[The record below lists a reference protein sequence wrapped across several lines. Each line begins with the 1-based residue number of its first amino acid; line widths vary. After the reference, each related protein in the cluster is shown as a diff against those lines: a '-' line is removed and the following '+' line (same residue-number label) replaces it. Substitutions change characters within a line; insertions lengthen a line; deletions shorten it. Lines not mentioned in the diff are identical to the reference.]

1 MYSSEDM
8 ITDRQKDRHTHQ
20 NTPFS
25 CRGRSNVK
33 QGSHRQQAL
42 PQSGDAPPA
51 PRWIILSISCNV
63 VFWSLVSG
71 FEYMP
76 FHIACSCPLCAIMPS
91 STKLKVPDI
100 LRASAIGNMHREI
113 SGDQQYDSW
122 KCVCDRWTRWT
133 ERHAQRNIS
142 LPFWG
147 RVISL
152 DSYSVQGLMIF
163 NCTLQQFWKLSKS
176 APDQKIHC
184 HFLWIFRAL

>member
-1 MYSSEDM
+1 MYVICMSICNIQKKFGEDWMYSSEDM

-42 PQSGDAPPA
+42 HQSGDAPPA

-71 FEYMP
+71 FEYIP

-113 SGDQQYDSW
+113 GGDQQYDS
-122 KCVCDRWTRWT
+122 
-133 ERHAQRNIS
+133 
-142 LPFWG
+142 
-147 RVISL
+147 
-152 DSYSVQGLMIF
+152 
-163 NCTLQQFWKLSKS
+163 
-176 APDQKIHC
+176 
-184 HFLWIFRAL
+184 